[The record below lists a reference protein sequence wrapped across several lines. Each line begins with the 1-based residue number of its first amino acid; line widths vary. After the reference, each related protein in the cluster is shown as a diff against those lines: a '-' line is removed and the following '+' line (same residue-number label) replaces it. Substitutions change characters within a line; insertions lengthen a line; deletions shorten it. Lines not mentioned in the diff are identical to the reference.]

1 MASKLRVV
9 GERGAFRSTAIRTR
23 SYLIPLKCQLLSVG
37 YSLQTWG
44 NMMKNVLQRYLS
56 ILIVLFSV
64 TIVAYGQS
72 EKFIGKGIVQAIQF
86 SPDGRWL
93 AIGTTALLELYE
105 AQTYQLSRTIEMNV
119 DALEFS
125 PDGSEMLVAAGDLLH
140 RVSSA
145 TGRVVETL
153 AGSEY
158 DVSDLAYSP
167 DGKQIAAI
175 DVRGVVRLWEK
186 DQKAFTFR
194 RIHPRWEDYAL
205 LFSPDGKQLIVGA
218 YDIEIWDIATAQ
230 LVGGAL
236 TDSRVT
242 SLVLHPDETQ
252 FAIGTEEGQIEL
264 RVLGTCGRTAL
275 IDGNDVE
282 VEGVRERIEV
292 DSLAFGPNGRTLIV
306 GFHDA
311 VIGVWDTVNQG
322 WTRSWITKT
331 RLDEEF
337 KGWEGTDGVSPDYE
351 VRYWPPRLALSRDGK
366 TVVALADRYANVG
379 RWEVDTGKL
388 IGRFEGYA
396 NSSMLG
402 FSASGEYFTTEHW
415 GIIRVWDSVTT
426 EIISE
431 MQYDNGGYAVALSP
445 NGKYVG
451 IAHADR
457 RITVWDVDT
466 ATVKHVLPGAGWNR
480 AITFSA
486 DSRLVAA
493 VTFSPVI
500 RVWDV
505 ETGEKIAELEE
516 RDVSVGYDSLR
527 FSPDGKWFAAG
538 NSSIIAIWETQE
550 FTLQHVVRGL
560 GVIGGDDSF
569 EFSPNSR
576 WIAGYTG
583 RQEHRIQF
591 WNIETEEVDL
601 ELPTGLVLM
610 ARFSPDGRWFT
621 TAIWGPERGTYA
633 PGVQIWNV
641 QTGQLAS
648 EFSPPYHR
656 IIFSPDGVTVAVGHY
671 DGRIHLVPIE
681 AVLPH
686 LRQDIPI
693 AVKPSELQLDSLE
706 VAKKDALL
714 PNYPNPFNPETWI
727 PYQLAAASSV
737 RIHIYDLMGWRVRT
751 LDLGGQQAGA
761 YLSRSR
767 AAYWDGRNTLG
778 ERVATGVY
786 FYRLETD
793 DFTAT
798 KRMVIVK

>member
-1 MASKLRVV
+1 
-9 GERGAFRSTAIRTR
+9 
-23 SYLIPLKCQLLSVG
+23 
-37 YSLQTWG
+37 
-44 NMMKNVLQRYLS
+44 MKNVLQRYLS
-56 ILIVLFSV
+56 ILIALFSV
-64 TIVAYGQS
+64 AIVAYGQTD
-72 EKFIGKGIVQAIQF
+72 KFIGKGSVQAIQF

-105 AQTYQLSRTIEMNV
+105 AETHQLSRTIEMNV

-140 RVSSA
+140 RINSA
-145 TGRVVETL
+145 TGQAVETL
-153 AGSEY
+153 TGGEY
-158 DVSDLAYSP
+158 PVSDLAYSP
-167 DGKQIAAI
+167 DGKQIASI
-175 DVRGVVRLWEK
+175 DVRGVVRLWERH
-186 DQKAFTFR
+186 QKAFTFR

-205 LFSPDGKQLIVGA
+205 LFSPDGEQLIVGA
-218 YDIEIWDIATAQ
+218 YDVEIWNIDTVK
-230 LVGGAL
+230 LVDRFL
-236 TDSRVT
+236 TSSPVT
-242 SLVLHPDETQ
+242 SLTLHPDGTQ
-252 FAIGTEEGQIEL
+252 LAIGTEEGQIKFWSL
-264 RVLGTCGRTAL
+264 QTSNQTGM

-282 VEGVRERIEV
+282 VEGFREKIEV
-292 DSLAFGPNGRTLIV
+292 DSLAFSPSGQMLIV
-306 GFHDA
+306 GFHDS
-311 VIGVWDTVNQG
+311 VIGVWDTENQV

-351 VRYWPPRLALSRDGK
+351 VRRWPSHLTLSRDGR

-388 IGRFEGYA
+388 TGRFEGYA
-396 NSSMLG
+396 YSSMLG
-402 FSASGEYFTTEHW
+402 FSADSQRFASTHW
-415 GIIRVWDSVTT
+415 GIVRVWDTATT

-431 MQYDNGGYAVALSP
+431 MQYDNGSYVVALSP
-445 NGKYVG
+445 NSKYVA

-466 ATVKHVLPGAGWNR
+466 ATVKHVLPGAAWNR
-480 AITFSA
+480 AITFSS

-493 VTFSPVI
+493 VTFSSLI
-500 RVWDV
+500 RVWEV
-505 ETGEKIAELEE
+505 ETGEKIAELEQ
-516 RDVSVGYDSLR
+516 RDVGAGFSSFGRIR
-527 FSPDGKWFAAG
+527 FSPNGKWFATSGSNAI
-538 NSSIIAIWETQE
+538 SIWETQE

-560 GVIGGDDSF
+560 GATGDSL
-569 EFSPNSR
+569 EFSPDSR

-591 WNIETEEVDL
+591 WNIETKEVDI

-621 TAIWGPERGTYA
+621 TAIRGPNRDIYA
-633 PGVQIWNV
+633 PGVQIWDV

-656 IIFSPDGVTVAVGHY
+656 IIFSPDGKTVAVGHY
-671 DGRIHLVPIE
+671 DGRIHLLPIE

-686 LRQDIPI
+686 LSYDIPI
-693 AVKPSELQLDSLE
+693 AAKPSGLPLDSLE

-737 RIHIYDLMGWRVRT
+737 RIHIYNLAGQQVRT
-751 LDLGGQQAGA
+751 LDLGRQPAGA
-761 YLSRSR
+761 YLSRNR

-793 DFTAT
+793 AFIAT